1 MKKYKKCTCKNQ
13 DGENELPNKFRGKV
27 RFNMDDFNEIKIKK
41 NVLKSMEEVK
51 IINLKVDCDN
61 SGK

>member
-1 MKKYKKCTCKNQ
+1 MKKYKTGTCKNW
-13 DGENELPNKFRGKV
+13 DGGNELLNKFKGKV

-51 IINLKVDCDN
+51 IVNLKVDCDN
-61 SGK
+61 NGK

>member
-1 MKKYKKCTCKNQ
+1 VT
-13 DGENELPNKFRGKV
+13 
-27 RFNMDDFNEIKIKK
+27 FNMDDFNEIKIKK